1 MEKTIKEILVTTSKT
16 ITDHII
22 KSEGG
27 LRKYPYLDTKGN
39 VTIGPGFKTENE
51 EQFLML
57 NLNVDGRPANE
68 AEKRD
73 AWKQMQTE
81 KKDRNGDFNRLAD
94 IYKDI
99 TRIRMDEP
107 TQRRRLGSEIKS
119 RIDDIKRDLNDD
131 AAWDKLSG
139 AQKAAIVDVHYTN
152 GSLKGFPKLKE
163 GIREGDVE
171 KMSRESLFFTDKEK
185 GERNEGRLW
194 RNYQALTGRNG
205 ENARKE
211 FERLIKGEIPKTD
224 PGSKPDNG
232 RPPEVKAPE
241 ASPDNETPDGSGN
254 PSNDEEEKPAPGSGE
269 NDAPGGSDNEGGSPG
284 SDGEGGSPKSAKMSL
299 DAKKFVNYLEKPG
312 HPAEEA
318 LLKGPD
324 RWNRNDITEVSKYRI
339 GLPLHDPRAE
349 QIGNLERK
357 WYEQNYGKGPA
368 EVDATGRIIHKEIP
382 PFAPKPEGNDSE
394 AVPLKNALSRIG
406 RKVASNIDNDGSMR
420 AIKGLQHGLNLFAP
434 KAKTSPLPISKL
446 LTDGIFG
453 PKTRTALKQS
463 VAGLGSDKIEEGL
476 ALGRFHDFA
485 KRTPNYGTK
494 GLGRMTENAFGPL
507 FRNPRQPVKHPTE
520 RLEATSL
527 QESLND
533 LGGKSSGFKG
543 WTPLKMDGQIGP
555 KTQNAFG
562 RVLTAAGPDRLT
574 RRFGKNL
581 GFL

>member
-1 MEKTIKEILVTTSKT
+1 MEKTIKEILATTHKT
-16 ITDHII
+16 IADHIS

-27 LRKYPYLDTKGN
+27 FIDYPYLDIKGH
-39 VTIGPGFKTENE
+39 VTIGPGFKIENE
-51 EQFLML
+51 EKFLKL
-57 NLNVDGRPANE
+57 DLKVDGRPANE

-73 AWKQMQTE
+73 AWKQIQAE
-81 KKDRNGDFNRLAD
+81 KKNRKGDFN
-94 IYKDI
+94 IVSGEYKKI
-99 TRIRMDEP
+99 TRIRMGESA
-107 TQRRRLGSEIKS
+107 QRARLGREITS

-131 AAWDKLSG
+131 AAWDKLSD
-139 AQKAAIVDVHYTN
+139 AQKAAIVDIHYAN
-152 GSLKGFPKLKE
+152 GSLKDFPKLKE
-163 GIREGDVE
+163 GIREGDAE
-171 KMSRESLFFTDKEK
+171 KMSKESLFFTNKEEGK
-185 GERNEGRLW
+185 RDEGRL
-194 RNYQALTGRNG
+194 RRIYQPLAGKS
-205 ENARKE
+205 EEEARKDVA
-211 FERLIKGEIPKTD
+211 RLIKGEPPKVD
-224 PGSKPDNG
+224 SDSKPDNG
-232 RPPEVKAPE
+232 NVPESKPPEAG
-241 ASPDNETPDGSGN
+241 PDKG
-254 PSNDEEEKPAPGSGE
+254 EKPGDTPKADP
-269 NDAPGGSDNEGGSPG
+269 EGA
-284 SDGEGGSPKSAKMSL
+284 SPKSTKMSS
-299 DAKKFVNYLEKPG
+299 DAKKFVKYLKEPG

-318 LLKGPD
+318 LLKGLE
-324 RWNRNDITEVSKYRI
+324 RWSQDDITEVSKYRI
-339 GLPLHDPRAE
+339 GLPLHDPRVE

-368 EVDATGRIIHKEIP
+368 EVDATGRIITKRPRPHDLREDDENNKRTMP
-382 PFAPKPEGNDSE
+382 YYPGKDDSE

-463 VAGLGSDKIEEGL
+463 VAGLGSDKVEEGL

-485 KRTPNYGTK
+485 KRTPNYGAK
-494 GLGRMTENAFGPL
+494 GLGRMTETAFGPL
-507 FRNPRQPVKHPTE
+507 FRNPRKPVKHPAE

-543 WTPLKMDGQIGP
+543 WTPLRTDGNIGP
-555 KTQNAFG
+555 KTQSAFG

-574 RRFGKNL
+574 RIFGKNL